1 MKIRVGSRESALAV
15 AQTRLV
21 MDKIAALFPEI
32 QLELV
37 TMKTTGDKIL
47 DKTLDQVGGKG
58 LFVRE
63 LDWALLEGRVDLTVH
78 SLKDVPMELPEG
90 LPLLAFFQ
98 RGDPRD
104 VLVLP
109 QGKES
114 LRPGGVIGSASP
126 RRALQLKRLY
136 PQNPVKPVR
145 GNILTRLEKLDQG
158 KYDALVLAAAG
169 LSRMGLSHRI
179 ARYFSP
185 EELLPAAGQ
194 GILAI
199 QGRKGEVFP
208 FLQAI
213 NHKETQA
220 AAQAERAFVRAI
232 GGGCVSPAAAF
243 AQVEEGRLR
252 LAGLFP
258 RAEGGCFI
266 RRISGLVEEAEQ
278 LGKALAKETL
288 G

>member
-15 AQTRLV
+15 AQTQLV

-63 LDWALLEGRVDLTVH
+63 LDRALLEGRVDLTVH

-90 LPLLAFFQ
+90 LSLLAFFQ

-109 QGKES
+109 EGRKT
-114 LRPGGVIGSASP
+114 LPPGGIIGSASP

-145 GNILTRLEKLDQG
+145 GNILTRLEKLGQG
-158 KYDALVLAAAG
+158 EYDALVLAAAG
-169 LSRMGLSHRI
+169 LARIGLSQRV
-179 ARYFSP
+179 ARFFSL
-185 EELLPAAGQ
+185 EEMLPAAGQ
-194 GILAI
+194 GILAV
-199 QGRKGEVFP
+199 QSRKGEGFP
-208 FLQAI
+208 FLEAI
-213 NHKETQA
+213 NDPETQA
-220 AAQAERAFVRAI
+220 AALAERACVRAI

-243 AQVEEGRLR
+243 AQVSGGRLS

-258 RAEGGCFI
+258 SPEGGYSI
-266 RRISGLVEEAEQ
+266 RQTSGPAEETER
-278 LGKALAKETL
+278 LGEALAREFL